1 MKPNMPLDEFDG
13 IPCQALAD
21 AIRECRGTV
30 MDERLAEAAR
40 EATRKG
46 LLTLSE
52 ASQLEREFPS

>member
-1 MKPNMPLDEFDG
+1 MPLDEFDG